1 MVATTKTIW
10 WPGHRRASPLFLPR
24 PCLHVNARTGRVL
37 GAGEV
42 EEGGNNCVSCTF
54 NPSVV
59 LSGMPKGRGRR
70 EGKIARG
77 AEGEGF
83 LAGHERLSG
92 SQWTKLSN
100 NKVEA
105 TVCSAS
111 SSSFPFL
118 IHSLSDSCAS
128 SALSLPCGACTCLF
142 QSRCA
147 FPAVHYFSLW
157 QCFANPSACPQ
168 PSFVF

>member
-10 WPGHRRASPLFLPR
+10 WPGHRRASPVFLLR

-59 LSGMPKGRGRR
+59 LSGMLKG
-70 EGKIARG
+70 A
-77 AEGEGF
+77 GEAF

-128 SALSLPCGACTCLF
+128 PPHPLSLFYSPLWSLHVPVPVSLCL
-142 QSRCA
+142 SRC
-147 FPAVHYFSLW
+147 SL
-157 QCFANPSACPQ
+157 F
-168 PSFVF
+168 

>member
-10 WPGHRRASPLFLPR
+10 WPGHRRTSPLFLLR

-37 GAGEV
+37 GGGRWSKVETIVCHALSTPASCCLACPNGE
-42 EEGGNNCVSCTF
+42 
-54 NPSVV
+54 
-59 LSGMPKGRGRR
+59 GRR
-70 EGKIARG
+70 EGKKGRG
-77 AEGEGF
+77 RGF

-111 SSSFPFL
+111 SSSSSFL

-128 SALSLPCGACTCLF
+128 PTPAPALSLSPLWSLHVPVPVSLF
-142 QSRCA
+142 LCRC
-147 FPAVHYFSLW
+147 SL
-157 QCFANPSACPQ
+157 F
-168 PSFVF
+168 